1 MSAVAQQ
8 VARVWRLL
16 GRRAAGGAGALSPL
30 LLALALPAT
39 TPMVEAPRRLTP
51 VPPVPTVPT
60 VLTDLTDPT
69 DPTFPSQSSLAEAVE
84 AARRSWASQ
93 DAAAIV
99 AQSRQLLLQLPGSD
113 SRSAVSRGQAARLLA
128 GLLRRAESV
137 QVRVVAAR
145 EVEPGQ
151 GYAELVRQYRVA
163 GTGEARQE
171 RILLAFRRDPSR
183 GAWELVELRV
193 LQGGG

>member
-1 MSAVAQQ
+1 
-8 VARVWRLL
+8 
-16 GRRAAGGAGALSPL
+16 
-30 LLALALPAT
+30 
-39 TPMVEAPRRLTP
+39 
-51 VPPVPTVPT
+51 
-60 VLTDLTDPT
+60 
-69 DPTFPSQSSLAEAVE
+69 
-84 AARRSWASQ
+84 
-93 DAAAIV
+93 V
-99 AQSRQLLLQLPGSD
+99 AQSPQLLLQLPGSH
-113 SRSAVSRGQAARLLA
+113 SRSAESRGQAARLLA
-128 GLLRRAESV
+128 GLIRRAEAV

-183 GAWELVELRV
+183 GVWELVELRV

>member
-1 MSAVAQQ
+1 VKAT
-8 VARVWRLL
+8 ARRLRSL
-16 GRRAAGGAGALSPL
+16 GRVLRQLAARGTLALAPL
-30 LLALALPAT
+30 LLAAFLPAT
-39 TPMVEAPRRLTP
+39 PQPVDAPGRPAPDL
-51 VPPVPTVPT
+51 TVPT
-60 VLTDLTDPT
+60 APTDLSP
-69 DPTFPSQSSLAEAVE
+69 PPQSSLAEAVE
-84 AARRSWASQ
+84 AIRRSWAGQ
-93 DAAAIV
+93 DPAAIV

-128 GLLRRAESV
+128 GLLRRAEAV

-183 GAWELVELRV
+183 GVWELVELRV

>member
-1 MSAVAQQ
+1 MTGTARRVTRIGRALQHLAV
-8 VARVWRLL
+8 RSPL
-16 GRRAAGGAGALSPL
+16 ALSPM
-30 LLALALPAT
+30 LLAAVLPTALPRVE
-39 TPMVEAPRRLTP
+39 TPSRHAPDLTAP
-51 VPPVPTVPT
+51 
-60 VLTDLTDPT
+60 TDPT
-69 DPTFPSQSSLAEAVE
+69 DLTASPQSSLAEAVE
-84 AARRSWASQ
+84 AIRRSWVGG
-93 DAAAIV
+93 DPAAIV
-99 AQSRQLLLQLPGSD
+99 VQSRQLLLQLPGSA
-113 SRSAVSRGQAARLLA
+113 SRSPVSRGQAARLLA

-183 GAWELVELRV
+183 GVWELVELRV